1 MRTTK
6 SEARRQEEFVAE
18 AEAMYVRLRSWRAAH
33 PEASFDEIGDQV
45 TQERQR
51 LMAGLLGELAA
62 QPEEAWVV
70 AELCSSCGQELTRKG
85 KRKRTV
91 GHLEGEV
98 PVEREYHYCD
108 ECQSGLFP
116 PGRQTEVD
124 EACVE
129 SGHD

>member
-1 MRTTK
+1 
-6 SEARRQEEFVAE
+6 
-18 AEAMYVRLRSWRAAH
+18 MYVRLRSWRAAH

-51 LMAGLLGELAA
+51 LMAGLLGSWRCSRKRHGWWQSCA
-62 QPEEAWVV
+62 
-70 AELCSSCGQELTRKG
+70 SSCGQELTRKG

-124 EACVE
+124 RHAWRP
-129 SGHD
+129 GHD